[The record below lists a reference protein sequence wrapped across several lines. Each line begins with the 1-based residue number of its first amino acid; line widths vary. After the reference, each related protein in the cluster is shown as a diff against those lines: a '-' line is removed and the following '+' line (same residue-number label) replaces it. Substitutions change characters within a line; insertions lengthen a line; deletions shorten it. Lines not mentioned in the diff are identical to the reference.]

1 MINILI
7 VDDHELVRE
16 GLKKVLKR
24 QSDMNVVGEATNAHE
39 LFEQI
44 ERLPVDIVILDITL
58 PGKSGLEV
66 LKDLFARHPKVRVL
80 MLSMH
85 PEERFAV
92 RALKAGAAG
101 YMTKDTA
108 TSELVDAIRKIM
120 SGRKYTSAALA
131 EQVVEIFSDQG
142 GKASHELLSDRE
154 FEVLCLLATGKTV
167 SQIAEQLTLSVNTI
181 ATYRSRVLE
190 KMKLKTNAELMRYA
204 LEHRLV
210 D

>member
-39 LFEQI
+39 LFDQI

-66 LKDLFARHPKVRVL
+66 LKDLFSRHPKVRVL

-108 TSELVDAIRKIM
+108 TSELVGAIRKIM

-142 GKASHELLSDRE
+142 GKPSHELLSDRE
-154 FEVLCLLATGKTV
+154 FEVLCLLASGKTV
-167 SQIAEQLTLSVNTI
+167 SQIAEQLSLSVNTI